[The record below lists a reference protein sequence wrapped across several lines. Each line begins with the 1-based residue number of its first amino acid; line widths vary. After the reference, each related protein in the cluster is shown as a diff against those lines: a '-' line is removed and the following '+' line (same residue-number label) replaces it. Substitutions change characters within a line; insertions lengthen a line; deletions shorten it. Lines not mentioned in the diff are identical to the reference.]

1 LPRKKAHNKKPPRLT
16 RFELQPGRRIGANYK
31 VVQLLGGGIEGEVY
45 QIQELATDI
54 HRAAKL
60 YFPHRNPKNR
70 QTVWYARKITTL
82 RHCPIVLQYHHT
94 EYVNV
99 RGHQVLA
106 LISELAEG
114 EQLEGWIEKHRG
126 KRLDPFRA
134 LHVLYHL
141 VRGLEAVHAV
151 GEYHADV
158 HSQNILIQPTGVGFE
173 IKLVDFYD
181 WGRPTRYKQHQDIM
195 DCIRVFHE
203 CLGGVKHYGKQPP
216 EVRAICKGLQR
227 RLVLKQFPTMTALRQ
242 HLENFEWSTML

>member
-1 LPRKKAHNKKPPRLT
+1 MPRKPAKKTPRID
-16 RFELQPGRRIGANYK
+16 RFDLRPGRRIGPHYE
-31 VVQLLGGGIEGEVY
+31 VIQCLGRGIEGEVY
-45 QIQELATDI
+45 QIQETATGI

-70 QTVWYARKITTL
+70 YTIWYARKITTL

-94 EYVNV
+94 EYVTV
-99 RGHQVLA
+99 HKQKVLC

-114 EQLEGWIEKHRG
+114 EQLEGWIARHRG
-126 KRLDPFRA
+126 KRLDAFRA

-158 HSQNILIQPTGVGFE
+158 HSQNILIRPAGVGFN

-181 WGRPTRYKQHQDIM
+181 WGKPTRYKQHQDIM

-203 CLGGVKHYGKQPP
+203 CLGGVKHYSKQPP
-216 EVRAICKGLQR
+216 EVREICKGLQR
-227 RLVLKQFPTMTALRQ
+227 KRVLKQFPTMTVLRR
-242 HLENFEWSTML
+242 HLESFEWKTML